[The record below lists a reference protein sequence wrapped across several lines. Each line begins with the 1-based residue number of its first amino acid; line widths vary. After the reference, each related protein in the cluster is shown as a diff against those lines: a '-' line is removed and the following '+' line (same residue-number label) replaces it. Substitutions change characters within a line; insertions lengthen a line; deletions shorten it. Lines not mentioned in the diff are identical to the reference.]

1 MLSIFA
7 LIINSPWYL
16 AEHIEK
22 ITGHYPQ
29 WIVDVF
35 GGINSNLLDAY
46 EGFGAL
52 LYKLFWS

>member
-16 AEHIEK
+16 AEHIERL
-22 ITGHYPQ
+22 TGHYPQ

-35 GGINSNLLDAY
+35 GGMTSGILDAF
-46 EGFGAL
+46 EGFSTFLG
-52 LYKLFWS
+52 KLFWN